1 MLRCWTLYE
10 DVQSTTE
17 LTTTGKI
24 RSKSKTSKEHK
35 ADVTLMQKA
44 EKEQKATNKISL
56 KCVRSNVISILTGF

>member
-10 DVQSTTE
+10 DVQSITE

-24 RSKSKTSKEHK
+24 KSKSKTSKEHK

-44 EKEQKATNKISL
+44 
-56 KCVRSNVISILTGF
+56 